1 MGLAGGA
8 QAHNSCWGCASQCFT
23 MGASVPSTTVGSSVT
38 KGYTG
43 FETLRKNKGQVSL
56 LASTQLIPI
65 TQQHARRGAGL
76 TAHVLGSFLW
86 PRQGANSS
94 QIIHLL
100 RSSQWAGQGTKR
112 RASRVGTCSSGSS
125 QAGAIPSPENSQM
138 GRDNAHSF
146 GENIEGRST

>member
-94 QIIHLL
+94 QHAVELTP
-100 RSSQWAGQGTKR
+100 RST
-112 RASRVGTCSSGSS
+112 SRVLRVDHHPATTG
-125 QAGAIPSPENSQM
+125 AGGGHNEC
-138 GRDNAHSF
+138 
-146 GENIEGRST
+146 T